1 MAEGSGV
8 EVAVGCVVAEGCK
21 VFVGSA
27 VNVDA
32 IQVEEMSCAVP
43 SNCSA
48 LKPPSVHAE
57 SKIQNEV
64 IAKARGFFTVL
75 VLGKLLFC
83 SKRDGMFILIA
94 NVAGEMDSNKRN
106 K

>member
-1 MAEGSGV
+1 
-8 EVAVGCVVAEGCK
+8 
-21 VFVGSA
+21 
-27 VNVDA
+27 
-32 IQVEEMSCAVP
+32 
-43 SNCSA
+43 
-48 LKPPSVHAE
+48 VHAE

-83 SKRDGMFILIA
+83 IKRDGMFILIA